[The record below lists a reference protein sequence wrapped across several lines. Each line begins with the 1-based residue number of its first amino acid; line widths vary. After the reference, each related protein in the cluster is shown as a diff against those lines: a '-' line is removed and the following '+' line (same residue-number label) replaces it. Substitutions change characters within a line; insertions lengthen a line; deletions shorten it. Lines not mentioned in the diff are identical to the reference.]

1 MNAYIMTL
9 DGQIKLLRA
18 MENVTYGSVEH
29 TKIVLFDDSWSDIP
43 NLEPSWLYKHAEC
56 CYFFQ
61 ENCEMLYAVPKKCI
75 LQPKWMYKIIFH

>member
-43 NLEPSWLYKHAEC
+43 NLEPSWLYRQCLLDMLSAVIFSGKLRNVVC
-56 CYFFQ
+56 
-61 ENCEMLYAVPKKCI
+61 MLYV
-75 LQPKWMYKIIFH
+75 